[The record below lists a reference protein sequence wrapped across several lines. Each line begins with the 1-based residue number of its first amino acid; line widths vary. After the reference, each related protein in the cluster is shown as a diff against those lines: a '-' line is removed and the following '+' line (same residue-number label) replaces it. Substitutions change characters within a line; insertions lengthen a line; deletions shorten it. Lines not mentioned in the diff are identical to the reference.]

1 METRM
6 NILIAQERIGE
17 IERKAEAARR
27 TADVTEQPTE
37 TPVLALRLAAP
48 DEDRELKRL
57 AELDC
62 QRPLTGDV
70 LVAILDGRLVAAMS
84 LEDGRVVADPLVRT
98 LEERALLQTRA
109 AQLKRRPRRSRRRFR
124 LRFA

>member
-6 NILIAQERIGE
+6 NILIAQERNADL
-17 IERKAEAARR
+17 ERKVEAKRRVAE
-27 TADVTEQPTE
+27 VVEQPAE
-37 TPVLALRLAAP
+37 TPVLALRMAGPDETGELAA
-48 DEDRELKRL
+48 L
-57 AELDC
+57 AELDS

-70 LVAILDGRLVAAMS
+70 LVALLDGELVAAMS

-98 LEERALLQTRA
+98 LEERALLRTRA
-109 AQLKRRPRRSRRRFR
+109 AQLKRPPKPRRRRFR

>member
-109 AQLKRRPRRSRRRFR
+109 AQLKRRPRRPRRRFR

>member
-6 NILIAQERIGE
+6 SILIAQERMADL
-17 IERKAEAARR
+17 ERKAEAKRR
-27 TADVTEQPTE
+27 ASEVVEEHTE
-37 TPVLALRLAAP
+37 TPVLALRLAGP
-48 DEDRELKRL
+48 DEADELAEL
-57 AELDC
+57 AELDS

-70 LVAILDGRLVAAMS
+70 LVALLDGELVAAMS

-98 LEERALLQTRA
+98 LEERALLRTRA
-109 AQLKRRPRRSRRRFR
+109 AQLKRGPKPRRRRFR

>member
-6 NILIAQERIGE
+6 NILIAKDRIAE
-17 IERKAEAARR
+17 VERKAEAARR
-27 TADVTEQPTE
+27 TAHVVEQPTE

-48 DEDRELKRL
+48 DEAGELKRL
-57 AELDC
+57 AGLDS

-70 LVAILDGRLVAAMS
+70 LVALLDGRLVAAMS

-109 AQLKRRPRRSRRRFR
+109 AQLKRRPRRPRRRFR